1 MGWGWGQRDVP
12 RSMATPWGGVGVFP
26 SQWPFLGLAT
36 AFCPGFVLF
45 AWCESIG
52 GEGEFRMTAA
62 TTAQVKPRRLQGR
75 PQGPTFLVRA
85 FSFMSKIASY
95 MLQRCNK
102 NLPLV

>member
-1 MGWGWGQRDVP
+1 MGGWGQRDVP
-12 RSMATPWGGVGVFP
+12 RSVATPGGCVGVFP
-26 SQWPFLGLAT
+26 SQWPFLRLAT

-52 GEGEFRMTAA
+52 GEGEFRMTAT
-62 TTAQVKPRRLQGR
+62 TTAQVKPRGLQGR